1 MVAIDEAKLDKLY
14 RKVLKDEKDY
24 VSQCETATRAK
35 REYRQKLRKEKQE
48 IRALREERYS
58 ELMQAAGSIFSWLTD
73 FGENPKGRKILSTVG
88 AVIFCPTYP
97 ECKLTEGTDRY
108 TWLSYDRK
116 RILRYRESNGGI
128 RFLQNKVLANPQQMV
143 SRLHPNYILS
153 VLDDITTGKVWKTLC
168 F

>member
-24 VSQCETATRAK
+24 MSANENARRAR

-48 IRALREERYS
+48 IIALREERYS
-58 ELMQAAGSIFSWLTD
+58 EPMQAADSIFNWLNE
-73 FGENPKGRKILSTVG
+73 FAENPKGRKILSTVG
-88 AVIFCPTYP
+88 AVVICPIYP
-97 ECKLTEGTDRY
+97 ESKLREGKGRY

-116 RILRYRESNGGI
+116 GVLRYQESNGGI

-153 VLDDITTGKVWKTLC
+153 VLDDITTGKVWKTLII
-168 F
+168 